1 VAERALLAT
10 LRAGCHAPVGVDSQV
25 LGASLKLTGV
35 VLNPTGSERLLAE
48 IEGPLEHAPE
58 LGARLARDLLAQG
71 ADRLIHTTAA
81 PPA

>member
-1 VAERALLAT
+1 P
-10 LRAGCHAPVGVDSQV
+10 RAGSQAPDAGDTQV
-25 LGASLKLTGV
+25 LGASLTLTGV
-35 VLNPTGSERLLAE
+35 VLHPTRTERLLAE
-48 IEGPLEHAPE
+48 IEGPPAHAPE